1 MKKYIVILIALFSFA
16 LAAAN
21 EVKLPPI
28 TEDTLANGLII
39 VAVENHELP
48 TVTMKMA
55 IRSGSAYDPAGK
67 AGLANFTAGML
78 RQGTKT
84 RTAPQIAEA
93 IDFVGGSLDA
103 SANRDAIYAYCG
115 VLTKHLDVGIDLLS
129 DIVLNPV
136 FDTSEVER
144 FRNQTVSSIVQ
155 SKDDPDELCVKG
167 FNDALFGNHPY
178 GHLTVGTEKSVAAIT
193 RDDIVKYYNDYFHPN
208 NAFIVVAG
216 DIKPAEIFQKLGNAF
231 KDWKKGPVPVLNIT
245 TPASPEGYKIV
256 LIDKPDAT
264 QTQIRFGHFGIT
276 RESPD
281 YYAMTLMNYILGSSF
296 VSRLNEEVRVK
307 GGMTYD
313 IRTANE
319 WNIMP
324 GAYYCNTFTENDS
337 TMSAIRASIRVIKGM
352 QEKEVTDAEYV
363 DAINFYAGFYPM
375 GLETPMQVADEIIK
389 VKLYGLPVS
398 YIADFTRNIQKVTKA
413 DILNAAKKHLDMN
426 NLVFC
431 IVSNAADVQ
440 DSLKTIGKVTVKS
453 LDDM

>member
-1 MKKYIVILIALFSFA
+1 MIVLFSFA

-28 TEDTLANGLII
+28 TEDTLDNGLIV

-48 TVTMKMA
+48 TVTMKMVVRA
-55 IRSGSAYDPAGK
+55 GSAYDPADK
-67 AGLANFTAGML
+67 AGLANFTAGLL

-103 SANRDAIYAYCG
+103 SANRDAIIAACG
-115 VLTKHLDVGIDLLS
+115 VLTKHIDVGIDLLT
-129 DIVLNPV
+129 DIILNPV

-144 FRNQTVSSIVQ
+144 LRNQTISGIVQ
-155 SKDDPDELCVKG
+155 SKDDGNDLCVKG
-167 FNDALFGNHPY
+167 FNSTLFGNHPY
-178 GHLTVGTEKSVAAIT
+178 GHPTEGTEKSVGGIT
-193 RDDIVKYYNDYFHPN
+193 RDDIGKYYSEYFHPN
-208 NAFIVVAG
+208 NAFIVVSG
-216 DIKPAEIFQKLGNAF
+216 DIKPAEIFKKIGAAF
-231 KDWKKGPVPVLNIT
+231 KDWKKATISVLNIS
-245 TPASPEGYKIV
+245 TPASPEGYKIL

-264 QTQIRFGHFGIT
+264 QTNIRFGHFGIT

-324 GAYYCNTFTENDS
+324 GAYFCNTFTENDS
-337 TMSAIRASIRVIKGM
+337 TMSAIRASIRVIKAM
-352 QEKEVTDAEYV
+352 QEKEVTDAEYT
-363 DAINFYAGFYPM
+363 DAINFYSGFYPM
-375 GLETPMQVADEIIK
+375 TLETPAQVADEIIK

-398 YIADFTRNIQKVTKA
+398 YIKDFTKNIQKVTKA
-413 DILNAAKKHLDMN
+413 DILNAAKKHIDMD

-431 IVSNAADVQ
+431 IVSNAASVQ

-453 LDDM
+453 LDEM